1 MGRRRLRRGLAVG
14 WLVIL
19 AGVVIILALILPAG
33 FWWFALA
40 VALIIGGIWL
50 LRSCR

>member
-1 MGRRRLRRGLAVG
+1 MGRRRRRRGPSIG

-19 AGVVIILALILPAG
+19 TGVIIILALILPAG

-40 VALIIGGIWL
+40 VGLIVAGIWL
-50 LRSCR
+50 LQKL

>member
-1 MGRRRLRRGLAVG
+1 MGRRRRRRGPAVG

-19 AGVVIILALILPAG
+19 AGVVIILALIRPAG
-33 FWWFALA
+33 VWWCALA